1 MGGVYFILINAFIEE
16 YFWRWF
22 IYRQREVLVSQSI
35 AVFLA
40 ALLFTIH
47 HTLGLIILTNWFV
60 TVLGTLAVFIA
71 GVVWSE
77 YYRRYRSIWSNYFSH
92 VIADLALHVVA

>member
-1 MGGVYFILINAFIEE
+1 MGVYFILINALIEE

-22 IYRQREVLVSQSI
+22 IYRQCEVLLSQST
-35 AVFLA
+35 AVFFS

-47 HTLGLIILTNWFV
+47 HTIGLIILTNGFV
-60 TVLGTLAVFIA
+60 TVLDTLAVFIA

-92 VIADLALHVVA
+92 AIADLALHVVA